1 MWKRMLVVQLM
12 FFFWFRE
19 IIFLL
24 ISLWLIFLCFFSD
37 ICNTETICMN
47 VHVTSEENRNFSKN
61 FARNFKKVFSLK
73 IKIKVKKQLFFAFF
87 WIFWT
92 FNFKKKSVKKK
103 KNVRAKLFPK
113 IPYFHL
119 KWHAWPLLYM
129 WYCIYHRKNAEIWI
143 RKKST
148 TSSKDNFTETK

>member
-92 FNFKKKSVKKK
+92 FNFKKKKCKKEEKCAREAFSKNSIFSSQMTCLATTIYVVLHISPK
-103 KNVRAKLFPK
+103 KRRNLNPK
-113 IPYFHL
+113 
-119 KWHAWPLLYM
+119 
-129 WYCIYHRKNAEIWI
+129 EINKI
-143 RKKST
+143 IKR
-148 TSSKDNFTETK
+148 